1 MNLEN
6 ESLFFSERRNVLIN
20 VLNFWNRSSSI
31 NFFVMLVFRMHYVV
45 RVDMKPSSLTAHFA
59 NLPHG

>member
-6 ESLFFSERRNVLIN
+6 ESLFFLKEGMVSGIDHHQ
-20 VLNFWNRSSSI
+20 F
-31 NFFVMLVFRMHYVV
+31 FFVMFVFMIHYVV
-45 RVDMKPSSLTAHFA
+45 RVDMKPFSLTAHFA